1 MKISLDK
8 VPCLYE
14 ECGVNANPA
23 NTNHP
28 TGQSPDREAAREER
42 RLRRIAVL
50 EQVCDLNVR
59 AAERLGKYIGGELS
73 EFESQPFARLADPFT
88 ALTRLSQ
95 SIRRIVA
102 LQERLDEDDE
112 TREKRLKAERAE
124 RERAIQA
131 REAERRREAAADAY
145 EDKKE
150 TIRRA
155 VRNSHR
161 DAEPDMALAD
171 RESLLDDLF
180 RDYEDHFDYSGDP
193 ARIVAELCAEVGL
206 KYVPPEDED
215 DDDGASPEDRA
226 KAGRLR
232 LAEDYL
238 NALRP
243 SEPPRAAANGHD
255 PP

>member
-1 MKISLDK
+1 
-8 VPCLYE
+8 
-14 ECGVNANPA
+14 VNTNPA
-23 NTNHP
+23 NANFP
-28 TGQSPDREAAREER
+28 TAQSPDREAAREER

-50 EQVCDLNVR
+50 EQVCDINVR

-73 EFESQPFARLADPFT
+73 EIESQPFARLADPFT

-112 TREKRLKAERAE
+112 TREKRLKAERAA

-131 REAERRREAAADAY
+131 QAAERRRQAGQDEF
-145 EDKKE
+145 EEKKD
-150 TIRRA
+150 TIRQA
-155 VRNSHR
+155 IRNAYR
-161 DAEPDMALAD
+161 DINPNVALAD

-180 RDYEDHFDYSGDP
+180 RDYEDHFNYEGD
-193 ARIVAELCAEVGL
+193 AVEIVAELCGELGIGYL
-206 KYVPPEDED
+206 DDED
-215 DDDGASPEDRA
+215 DGDVDLSPEERA
-226 KAGRLR
+226 KASAIRF
-232 LAEDYL
+232 AEDYM

-243 SEPPRAAANGHD
+243 PDPPRAAANGHD